1 MMASTVYKAYH
12 QLFYLCLHNS
22 FCVDVGKI
30 IISNQAHS
38 SAKVYFDIPKI
49 QVFLNL
55 EVGN

>member
-1 MMASTVYKAYH
+1 MMASTVYKAYQ

-38 SAKVYFDIPKI
+38 SAKACINRKCKKNV
-49 QVFLNL
+49 L
-55 EVGN
+55 